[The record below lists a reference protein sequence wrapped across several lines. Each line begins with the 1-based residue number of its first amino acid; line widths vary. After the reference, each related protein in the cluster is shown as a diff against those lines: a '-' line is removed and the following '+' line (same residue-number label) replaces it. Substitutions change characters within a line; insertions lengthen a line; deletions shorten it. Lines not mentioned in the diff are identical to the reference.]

1 MEHQNIYKKSSR
13 KDASNLR
20 FAIAKDAK
28 LLSVI
33 LPLYIQDSYN
43 FEYNISCKTRI
54 YRTGTLRLCALARG
68 IFVFGFFF
76 FLLAGCTSLIQKG
89 GEVLEGS
96 AFAANPTA
104 LYSSDGIELKEMPG
118 KDGENF
124 IEITNSQWPGL
135 VLRGS
140 APASD
145 GSFQLTEASIL
156 SPHVSGWNE
165 LNYELL
171 GSGNFFSLSEREAGS
186 VLRVD
191 EAPELVQVSSGKIR
205 LKSRRLTG
213 NTALAA
219 LRNRRERIL
228 SLTEWMGEWQEKTGN
243 SNYFENQKEFDEYW
257 KSLLFPELVSEKKRP
272 QNYSTINANAG
283 DAEWNRADGVKWNLT
298 YTKSIFPEALWEFRD
313 SGALLRDWEEALPWI
328 FMEYSWASIIS
339 TFNNKTLQKIK

>member
-1 MEHQNIYKKSSR
+1 MRNNWNY
-13 KDASNLR
+13 
-20 FAIAKDAK
+20 
-28 LLSVI
+28 
-33 LPLYIQDSYN
+33 
-43 FEYNISCKTRI
+43 
-54 YRTGTLRLCALARG
+54 
-68 IFVFGFFF
+68 FF
-76 FLLAGCTSLIQKG
+76 FLFAFLLTGCTSLIQKG

-96 AFAANPTA
+96 AFAAKPKA
-104 LYSSDGIELKEMPG
+104 LYSSDGIELKEIPG
-118 KDGENF
+118 RDDESF

-171 GSGNFFSLSEREAGS
+171 GSGNFSSGTGG
-186 VLRVD
+186 VLRID
-191 EAPELVQVSSGKIR
+191 ETPERVQVSSGKIR
-205 LKSRRLTG
+205 LKSRRITG
-213 NTALAA
+213 DTALSA

-228 SLTEWMGEWQEKTGN
+228 SLTEWMGEWQEKAGN
-243 SNYFENQKEFDEYW
+243 SAYFDNQEKFDEYW
-257 KSLLFPELVSEKKRP
+257 KSLLFPELVPAKKRP
-272 QNYSTINANAG
+272 QNYSSINAG
-283 DAEWNRADGVKWNLT
+283 DAEWNRADGVKWKKT